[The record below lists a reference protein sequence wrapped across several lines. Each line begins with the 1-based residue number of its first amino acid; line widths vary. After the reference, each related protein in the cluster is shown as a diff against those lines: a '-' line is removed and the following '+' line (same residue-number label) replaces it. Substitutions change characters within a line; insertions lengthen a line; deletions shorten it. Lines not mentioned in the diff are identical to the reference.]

1 MAKHIGIVG
10 CSAEGA
16 SLCYRTICAEAA
28 ERMGPHA
35 HPELSMHTPSLAKY
49 VDALNHGDLDT
60 VANLMLAPANIL
72 ANAGVDFLI
81 CPDNTIH
88 QAFDRVASR
97 SPKQWLHIAEVTA
110 AKAQHDNLKTLGVL
124 GTASLVRSNL
134 YPRVLAKYGI
144 QATRPADAT
153 IEEVDR
159 IIFEELVP
167 GRIVPASRKRLS
179 TIIEELQNQGCDG
192 VILGCTE
199 IPLIIG
205 QEDSVLPILDT
216 TRLLARAAL
225 DHALNT

>member
-60 VANLMLAPANIL
+60 VANLMLASANIL

-88 QAFDRVASR
+88 QAFDRVASL

-110 AKAQHDNLKTLGVL
+110 AQVQRDNLKTLGVL

-179 TIIEELQNQGCDG
+179 TIIKELQDQGCDG